1 MSVAAKLVWVILAL
15 VAWALAL
22 VLIPRQRFTKLLPYG
37 LYAGFVVALAIQLMG
52 VPLLKLW
59 AFRNVVAPIFGI
71 PLFLLL
77 AYAAEAML
85 FANFLPAGPVSVAVY
100 ILVFAL
106 INILVDY
113 GVLQTGLQVY
123 IRWNM
128 VYTTLVAI
136 LSHVVLYSLYLL
148 LLEPDLGQTQPA
160 RATEP
165 GHQES

>member
-1 MSVAAKLVWVILAL
+1 MAAKFTWIVLAL
-15 VAWALAL
+15 VVWALAF
-22 VLIPRQRFTKLLPYG
+22 VLIPRNRFVKLLPFG
-37 LYAGFVVALAIQLMG
+37 LYGGFLMALAIQLMG

-59 AFRNVVAPIFGI
+59 AFRNVMAPIFGI

-77 AYAAEAML
+77 AYIAEAML
-85 FANFLPAGPVSVAVY
+85 FANFLPTGPVSVSIY

-106 INILVDY
+106 INILVQY

-123 IRWNM
+123 IRWNL

-148 LLEPDLGQTQPA
+148 LLEPDLRQSQPA
-160 RATEP
+160 RRPQP
-165 GHQES
+165 GGEGPA

>member
-1 MSVAAKLVWVILAL
+1 MSVAAKLAWIILAL
-15 VAWALAL
+15 VVWALAF
-22 VLIPRQRFTKLLPYG
+22 VLIPRQRFMKLLPYG
-37 LYAGFVVALAIQLMG
+37 LYAGFLVALAIQLMG

-85 FANFLPAGPVSVAVY
+85 FANFLPSGPVSVTIY

-123 IRWNM
+123 LRWNM

-136 LSHVVLYSLYLL
+136 VSHVVLYSLYLL
-148 LLEPDLGQTQPA
+148 LLEPDLRQIQPA
-160 RATEP
+160 RATQP
-165 GHQES
+165 GRREG